1 MNDYESY
8 SLTLLRWFERV
19 SILVILVNCVTLG
32 MYDPFDTSCATEQCQ
47 VLERLETA
55 IYAFF
60 LVEMLIKWV
69 AMGLFGKQGYF
80 KDSWNKLD
88 CFIVAAGYALL

>member
-1 MNDYESY
+1 
-8 SLTLLRWFERV
+8 
-19 SILVILVNCVTLG
+19 
-32 MYDPFDTSCATEQCQ
+32 MYNPFDTSCVTEQCQ

-60 LVEMLIKWV
+60 LLEMLIKWF

-88 CFIVAAGYALL
+88 CFIVAAG